1 MRSFFKDR
9 SRYIFLDFRFVN
21 LAFLTKLNKLNVSFL
36 TKNENFKTE
45 SDYKTQV
52 NLNVFTK
59 TLKLHIYL
67 PLLIF
72 MKKRKYKLN
81 SLIINTNCFIESK

>member
-45 SDYKTQV
+45 SD
-52 NLNVFTK
+52 
-59 TLKLHIYL
+59 
-67 PLLIF
+67 
-72 MKKRKYKLN
+72 
-81 SLIINTNCFIESK
+81 